1 MATFNTNQD
10 MTLLEV
16 LKRFDPKGNLMMIAE
31 VLRDNNALLED
42 LPFREA
48 NDRITHTSSIRVSQP
63 AGRTRRY
70 NQPVSPSA
78 SSTEKNRDVIELLE
92 DYSDIDEELAN
103 QSGDVGG
110 LRSSE
115 DTAFVEGISQTSG
128 TRMMYGNNAV
138 DPDQMTGILTRLDTI
153 DDEFVLDAGGDG
165 SDLSSVVVVQPGIN
179 QVYGVYPT
187 GSQAGIQQKDL
198 GLIPRWSATTDGA
211 RLMVYSTQ
219 FKAHFGLVVENP
231 KCIGAIRNIE
241 TSGSSNLFNFE
252 DIIDLKVVMKNGGK
266 GAIIYVNRK
275 LLSQIKKAALNRTNV
290 NLTMANVFGDGE
302 IPMIDGSPV
311 RLMDAL
317 TFTESE
323 IT

>member
-10 MTLLEV
+10 MTFLEV

-31 VLRDNNALLED
+31 VLKDNNALLED

-48 NDRITHTSSIRVSQP
+48 NDRITHTSSVRVSQP

-70 NQPVSPSA
+70 NQPVLPSA

-92 DYSDIDEELAN
+92 DYSDIDELLAD

-115 DTAFVEGISQTSG
+115 DTAFVEGISQTTG

-138 DPDQMTGILTRLDTI
+138 DPDQMTGILTRLGTI
-153 DDEFVLDAGGDG
+153 DDEFVLDAGGSG

-179 QVYGVYPT
+179 QVYGVFPT
-187 GSQAGIQQKDL
+187 GSKAGIQQKDL
-198 GLIPRWSATTDGA
+198 GLIPRWSASSDGA

-241 TSGSSNLFNFE
+241 TSGADSLFNFE

-290 NLTMANVFGDGE
+290 NLTMDNVFGDGM
-302 IPMIDGSPV
+302 IPVIDGSPV

-317 TFTESE
+317 TFTEDQ